1 MRSSHKTWQVNR
13 RRYSRIAGALAIV
26 LSGLTL
32 GHVGAQM
39 LDSGEVDN
47 VELPIQSYPS
57 GRKKTVLKADKAII
71 PPAGLIEGSN
81 VVVEMFTETGG
92 LEGILKAEKVLYDR
106 KNQRAA
112 CIGPASL
119 QRKHITIKGDRVVWV
134 AEYHRIIIESNAYV
148 RFLRAP
154 EVFKGVKP

>member
-1 MRSSHKTWQVNR
+1 MQWFSKRLPVGRHRGVR
-13 RRYSRIAGALAIV
+13 VAGALAIV

-71 PPAGLIEGSN
+71 PPTGLIEGSN
-81 VVVEMFTETGG
+81 VVVEMYTEKGG
-92 LEGILKAEKVLYDR
+92 LEGVLKAEKVLYNR
-106 KNQRAA
+106 KHQRAV
-112 CIGPASL
+112 CVGPASL
-119 QRKHITIKGDRVVWV
+119 QRKFITIKGDRVAW
-134 AEYHRIIIESNAYV
+134 AGDYNRIIIESNAYV
-148 RFLRAP
+148 RFLRTP